1 MSDELIPIKDSFIV
15 VLDSRNATTY
25 NNSNY
30 LSDVLFNFED
40 ALIFPHRSLRNTC
53 SVLSFVGANSIYNI
67 NETNNILSINYTKYS
82 LPYRIIIQQH
92 L

>member
-25 NNSNY
+25 NNSTY

-40 ALIFPHRSLRNTC
+40 ALIFPHRSLRNKC
-53 SVLSFVGANSIYNI
+53 SVLSFVAANSIYNI
-67 NETNNILSINYTKYS
+67 NETNNVLSINYTKYY
-82 LPYRIIIQQH
+82 LPYGNYNS
-92 L
+92 

>member
-30 LSDVLFNFED
+30 LSDVLFIDKILFVS
-40 ALIFPHRSLRNTC
+40 LIL
-53 SVLSFVGANSIYNI
+53 
-67 NETNNILSINYTKYS
+67 
-82 LPYRIIIQQH
+82 
-92 L
+92 

>member
-40 ALIFPHRSLRNTC
+40 ALIFSHRSLRNTC
-53 SVLSFVGANSIYNI
+53 SVLSFVGANSI
-67 NETNNILSINYTKYS
+67 
-82 LPYRIIIQQH
+82 
-92 L
+92 